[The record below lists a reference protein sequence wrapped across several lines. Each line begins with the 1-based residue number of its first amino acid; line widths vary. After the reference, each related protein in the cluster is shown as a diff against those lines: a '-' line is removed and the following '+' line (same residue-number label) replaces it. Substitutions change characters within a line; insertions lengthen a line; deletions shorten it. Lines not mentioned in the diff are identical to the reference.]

1 MLKSRAVRT
10 TAEVRPGL
18 RQRRRLHKLGG
29 MGIAE
34 WMRVIDTVGGLAQ
47 MTGKLRP
54 RANPE
59 AGLAPAGEPAGGLE
73 ARLAGVVVAAL
84 KEAFDRDRARMDLE
98 RAQLEAERKT
108 GRRGAR
114 GGASAAGRGAG
125 ARSAPDHR
133 HHGHHRVDALRGA
146 GRVAARHAWSRAAFA
161 ARRRLA
167 LRVRCARLCVCR
179 GAGDL
184 RVGCRDSGAARRS
197 RNGGTVAAARRAGRD
212 CRESAGCALA
222 MPREAPSIPSTGPTT
237 STSEDS

>member
-18 RQRRRLHKLGG
+18 RQRRRLHKLEE

-84 KEAFDRDRARMDLE
+84 KEAFDRDRARIGS
-98 RAQLEAERKT
+98 RARAARSRTEE

-133 HHGHHRVDALRGA
+133 DHGHHRVDALRGA
-146 GRVAARHAWSRAAFA
+146 RRVAAWHAWSRAAFA

-167 LRVRCARLCVCR
+167 LRVLCSRFGVCR

-184 RVGCRDSGAARRS
+184 RVGCRDGGAARRS
-197 RNGGTVAAARRAGRD
+197 RNGGTVAFARRAGCD
-212 CRESAGCALA
+212 CRESAGCPLA

>member
-18 RQRRRLHKLGG
+18 RQRRRLHKLGE

-54 RANPE
+54 RSNPD

-98 RAQLEAERKT
+98 RAQLEAERKRADEALAAELRRQAAEQALGQLRIIAIMAIT
-108 GRRGAR
+108 GWMLSAALAAWLPGMRGVVPRSLLGAGWLFAFGALGSAFAGAQAISASAVGTAGQRGA
-114 GGASAAGRGAG
+114 AATA
-125 ARSAPDHR
+125 APW
-133 HHGHHRVDALRGA
+133 LL
-146 GRVAARHAWSRAAFA
+146 
-161 ARRRLA
+161 LA
-167 LRVRCARLCVCR
+167 
-179 GAGDL
+179 
-184 RVGCRDSGAARRS
+184 
-197 RNGGTVAAARRAGRD
+197 
-212 CRESAGCALA
+212 ALA
-222 MPREAPSIPSTGPTT
+222 AIAASLLAAL
-237 STSEDS
+237 